1 MTKTVKK
8 PGNITTKKPK
18 VKKKEES
25 DTTLRPKTPLDF
37 SDWSDQDY
45 ANHFQLEN
53 TLQNA
58 VNILIKFKPDDPT
71 KFLASYFKLTK
82 TKEYP
87 YREELEIEKKKQFA
101 RFYLK
106 TCFLRLVVNMFLV
119 GSNNC
124 LRTSI
129 HVG

>member
-18 VKKKEES
+18 VKNKKEEES
-25 DTTLRPKTPLDF
+25 ETTALRPKTPLDF

-53 TLQNA
+53 ALQNA

-87 YREELEIEKKKQFA
+87 YREELEITRRKNG
-101 RFYLK
+101 
-106 TCFLRLVVNMFLV
+106 V
-119 GSNNC
+119 
-124 LRTSI
+124 
-129 HVG
+129 